1 MFIDSHAHLDVP
13 NYDADRAEVIAR
25 ARAAGV
31 ELMLEIAGSDVGK
44 GSLEPGLK
52 LAEEHDFIYAAVGLH
67 PHEASLYD
75 EKLEK
80 ILLESSFRPKVIGWG
95 EIGLDYY
102 YDNSPRDVQQRVF
115 RRQLQ
120 LALKRQLPVIIHTRD
135 AEDDTISILR
145 EDWAIL
151 GGAKIGGIIHCFT
164 GTQKLADAAI
174 EMGFHISFSGVL
186 TFKTAEE
193 LRLVARSVPM
203 EKLLIETDCPFLAPV
218 PHRGRRNEPAFVIE
232 TAKKLAELK
241 LSSLEEIASV
251 TSDNFRRLFNLSWT
265 PPALT
270 TDLASGYN
278 FDPA

>member
-67 PHEASLYD
+67 PHEASLFN
-75 EKLEK
+75 EELEK
-80 ILLESSFRPKVIGWG
+80 KLVEFSHHSKVIGWG

-102 YDNSPRDVQQRVF
+102 YDNSPREVQRRAF
-115 RRQLQ
+115 RRQLE
-120 LALKRQLPVIIHTRD
+120 LALERKLPVIIHTRD
-135 AEDDTISILR
+135 AEDDTISILQ
-145 EDWAIL
+145 ETWAAV
-151 GGAKIGGIIHCFT
+151 GGAEIGGIIHCFT

-186 TFKTAEE
+186 TFKTAED
-193 LRLVARSVPM
+193 LRRVAESVPM
-203 EKLLIETDCPFLAPV
+203 ERLLIETDCPFLAPV
-218 PHRGRRNEPAFVIE
+218 PHRGKRNEPAFVIE

-241 LSSLEEIASV
+241 LSGLEEIGRQTGS
-251 TSDNFRRLFNLSWT
+251 NFRRLFNLS
-265 PPALT
+265 
-270 TDLASGYN
+270 
-278 FDPA
+278 

>member
-31 ELMLEIAGSDVGK
+31 ELMLEIAGSDISK

-67 PHEASLYD
+67 PHEAVLYD
-75 EKLEK
+75 DELEK
-80 ILLESSFRPKVIGWG
+80 KLVELSHHAKVIGWG

-102 YDNSPRDVQQRVF
+102 YDNSPRDVQRQVF
-115 RRQLQ
+115 RRQLE
-120 LALKRQLPVIIHTRD
+120 LATERKLPVIIHTRD
-135 AEDDTISILR
+135 AEDDTISMLQKI
-145 EDWAIL
+145 WAEA
-151 GGAKIGGIIHCFT
+151 GGTDIGGVIHCFT

-174 EMGFHISFSGVL
+174 EMGFHISFSGVV
-186 TFKTAEE
+186 TFKTAED
-193 LRLVARSVPM
+193 LRRVAESVPM

-218 PHRGRRNEPAFVIE
+218 PHRGKRNEPAFVIE

-241 LSSLEEIASV
+241 QTSLEEIGRQ
-251 TSDNFRRLFNLSWT
+251 TSGNFRRLFNLS
-265 PPALT
+265 
-270 TDLASGYN
+270 
-278 FDPA
+278 